1 MSDIRFLTAPG
12 SFHTLIDKPGQT
24 YPGISWAEIAR
35 MVATP
40 QAKEK
45 QDADFF
51 IPSTYREH
59 DGRSHEAQR
68 ERGAYR
74 MLALDIDR
82 GNPSLDDVLTAVE
95 AVCGPV
101 SLLAYSSSGATPENR
116 KWRVLLP
123 LASFL
128 TGADYELAQTAL
140 FDLLHAQGIHPDG
153 ALARCGQPIYLPN
166 VPLGKRNPDLTPIF
180 YQHRII
186 RAGTL
191 RLDADSAIRQEID
204 RRLEQYRLAAEQ
216 AEIARRE
223 RDRQR
228 AERRQKFPDQVSPVD
243 AFNADHSIEDL
254 FARYQYER
262 RGSSHHYRSRYQTS
276 HSYATQNFGTHWVS
290 LSGSD
295 AAAGVGRQKSLGEHS
310 YCWGDA
316 WDLWVHYEHRGDF
329 DAAVRAYGAEIRGT
343 NAEIDIPQNG
353 MDDFDYVA
361 PTSNEISTERSVNET
376 KVADPANEIS
386 SDDDI
391 DLDDFDTPDAPESA
405 PDWPTLYDMFDEASI
420 EPRRWIYA
428 SHYLRSFVSVLASAG
443 GIGKTS
449 LQIVEALAIVTGRP
463 LLGEEVKERTN
474 VWLVNLED
482 PLEEIQR
489 RVLAAMR
496 HYGIKPD
503 DVRGRLFVNAG
514 RDFSLKFGIQTRD
527 GVLPNTKLVE
537 YLCKQI
543 PQKQIGCV
551 FIDPFVNAHAIQEN
565 DNMAVNA
572 IVAEIRRVADETK
585 CAIGLVHHIRKGN
598 GSDDAS
604 IDSVRGAGSLIGAAR
619 AARVVNR
626 MSADDA
632 VKLGIDETEARSV
645 FRVDDGKANL
655 APPAAAAVYRKM
667 EGVKIDNGEWIGVC
681 VPYSLPDAFDGISAK
696 DARNIQRI
704 VANALEDGDPY
715 RESVQSKRWVGV
727 AVGDMIGID
736 ISDKAGKA
744 KVASIVKTWIKT
756 NVLAVDRITDPR
768 QAREVAVIVQ
778 GDWISHDEV

>member
-12 SFHTLIDKPGQT
+12 SFHTLIDKPGQV
-24 YPGISWAEIAR
+24 YPGISWADIAR
-35 MVATP
+35 MVSTP

-45 QDADFF
+45 IDADFF

-68 ERGAYR
+68 ERGAFR

-82 GNPSLDDVLTAVE
+82 GNPSLDDVLAAVE

-116 KWRVLLP
+116 KWRVLIP
-123 LASFL
+123 LAGVLS
-128 TGADYELAQTAL
+128 GADYELAQTAL
-140 FDLLHAQGIHPDG
+140 FDLLHANGIHPDG

-166 VPLGKRNPDLTPIF
+166 VPIGKRNPDMTPIF

-216 AEIARRE
+216 AERARAERE
-223 RDRQR
+223 RQR

-254 FARYQYER
+254 LARYQYER
-262 RGSSHHYRSRYQTS
+262 RGSSQHYRSRYQTS
-276 HSYATQNFGTHWVS
+276 PSFATQNFLSHWVS

-295 AAAGVGRQKSLGEHS
+295 AAAGVGKSKSLGENS

-316 WDLWVHYEHRGDF
+316 FDLFVHYEHDGDF
-329 DAAVRAYGAEIRGT
+329 DKAVRAYGLEISPAK
-343 NAEIDIPQNG
+343 AEIDVPENG

-361 PTSNEISTERSVNET
+361 PQAAQE
-376 KVADPANEIS
+376 APS
-386 SDDDI
+386 SAGADDI
-391 DLDDFDTPDAPESA
+391 DLDSFDTPDAPEAA

-428 SHYLRSFVSVLASAG
+428 HHYLRSFVSVLASAG

-474 VWLVNLED
+474 VWIVNLED

-496 HYGIKPD
+496 HYGIKPAE
-503 DVRGRLFVNAG
+503 VEGRLFVNAG
-514 RDFSLKFGIQTRD
+514 RDFSLKFGIQTRE

-537 YLCKQI
+537 YLCAKI
-543 PQKQIGCV
+543 PEKQIGCV
-551 FIDPFVNAHAIQEN
+551 FIDPFVGAHSINEN

-585 CAIGLVHHIRKGN
+585 SAIGLVHHIRKGN
-598 GSDDAS
+598 GEDAS

-626 MSADDA
+626 MSPDDA
-632 VKLGIDETEARSV
+632 SKFGIDENEARSI

-655 APPAAAAVYRKM
+655 APPASAAVYRKM

-681 VPYSLPDAFDGISAK
+681 IPYSLPDAFDGISGK
-696 DARNIQRI
+696 DAKAVQRL
-704 VANALEDGDPY
+704 VADAHTDGEPL
-715 RESVQSKRWVGV
+715 RESSQSPKWVGV
-727 AVGDMIGID
+727 PVADLLGID
-736 ISDKAGKA
+736 ITEKKGRA
-744 KVASIVKTWIKT
+744 KVSSIIKTWMRT
-756 NVLAVDRITDPR
+756 NVLATEKVFDKKKG
-768 QAREVAVIVQ
+768 RETSVIIVGEWIN
-778 GDWISHDEV
+778 GDEI

>member
-12 SFHTLIDKPGQT
+12 SFHTLIDKPGQV
-24 YPGISWAEIAR
+24 YPGISWADIAR
-35 MVATP
+35 MVSTP

-45 QDADFF
+45 IDADFF

-68 ERGAYR
+68 ERGAFR
-74 MLALDIDR
+74 MLALDIDK
-82 GNPSLDDVLTAVE
+82 GNPSLDDVLAAVE

-101 SLLAYSSSGATPENR
+101 SLLAYSSSGASPENR

-123 LASFL
+123 LAGALS
-128 TGADYELAQTAL
+128 GADYELAQTAL
-140 FDLLHAQGIHPDG
+140 FDLLHANGIHPDG

-216 AEIARRE
+216 ADRARAERE
-223 RDRQR
+223 RQR

-254 FARYQYER
+254 LARYQYER
-262 RGSSHHYRSRYQTS
+262 RGSSQHYRSRYQTS
-276 HSYATQNFGTHWVS
+276 PSFATQNFVTHWVS

-295 AAAGVGRQKSLGEHS
+295 AAAGVGKSKSLGENS

-316 WDLWVHYEHRGDF
+316 FDLFVHYEHDGDF
-329 DAAVRAYGAEIRGT
+329 DKAVRAYGLEISP
-343 NAEIDIPQNG
+343 AKSEIELPENG
-353 MDDFDYVA
+353 MDDFDYVTPQAAQEA
-361 PTSNEISTERSVNET
+361 PAS
-376 KVADPANEIS
+376 AQA
-386 SDDDI
+386 DDI
-391 DLDDFDTPDAPESA
+391 DLDSFDTPDAPEAA

-428 SHYLRSFVSVLASAG
+428 HHYLRSFVSVLASAG

-474 VWLVNLED
+474 VWIVNLED
-482 PLEEIQR
+482 PLAEIQR

-496 HYGIKPD
+496 HYGIKPAE
-503 DVRGRLFVNAG
+503 VEGRLFVNAG
-514 RDFSLKFGIQTRD
+514 RDFSLKFGIQTRE

-537 YLCKQI
+537 YLCAKI
-543 PQKQIGCV
+543 PEKQIGCV
-551 FIDPFVNAHAIQEN
+551 FIDPFVAAHSLSSEN
-565 DNMAVNA
+565 DNVGINA

-598 GSDDAS
+598 GEDAS

-632 VKLGIDETEARSV
+632 AKLGIDENEARSIM
-645 FRVDDGKANL
+645 RVDDGKANL

-681 VPYSLPDAFDGISAK
+681 VPYTLPDAFDGISAK
-696 DARNIQRI
+696 DAKAAQRI
-704 VANALEDGDPY
+704 VSDAHTNDEPL
-715 RESVQSKRWVGV
+715 RESQQSKKWVGV
-727 AVGDMIGID
+727 PIADMLGID
-736 ISDKAGKA
+736 ITEKKGKA
-744 KVASIVKTWIKT
+744 KVSAIIKTWIKT
-756 NVLAVDRITDPR
+756 NVLAVERITDPR
-768 QAREVAVIVQ
+768 QAREVAVVVV
-778 GDWISHDEV
+778 GEWISHDEV

>member
-12 SFHTLIDKPGQT
+12 SFHTLIDKPGQV
-24 YPGISWAEIAR
+24 YPGISWADIAK
-35 MVATP
+35 MVSTP

-45 QDADFF
+45 IDADFF

-68 ERGAYR
+68 ERGAFR
-74 MLALDIDR
+74 MLALDIDK
-82 GNPSLDDVLTAVE
+82 GNPSLDDVLAAVE

-123 LASFL
+123 LAGALS
-128 TGADYELAQTAL
+128 GADYELAQTAL
-140 FDLLHAQGIHPDG
+140 FDLLHANGIHPDG

-166 VPLGKRNPDLTPIF
+166 VPLAKRNPDLTPIF

-216 AEIARRE
+216 ADRARADRE
-223 RDRQR
+223 RQR

-243 AFNADHSIEDL
+243 AFNADHTIEDL

-262 RGSSHHYRSRYQTS
+262 RGSSQHYRSRYQTS
-276 HSYATQNFGTHWVS
+276 PSFATQNFLSHWVS

-295 AAAGVGRQKSLGEHS
+295 AAAGIGRSKSLGENS
-310 YCWGDA
+310 FCWGDA
-316 WDLWVHYEHRGDF
+316 WDLYVHFEHDGDF
-329 DAAVRAYGAEIRGT
+329 DKAVRAYGLEISPAK
-343 NAEIDIPQNG
+343 AEIDVPENG

-361 PTSNEISTERSVNET
+361 PQAAQE
-376 KVADPANEIS
+376 APAS
-386 SDDDI
+386 AQADDI
-391 DLDDFDTPDAPESA
+391 DLDSFDTPDAPEAA

-428 SHYLRSFVSVLASAG
+428 HHYLRSFVSVLASAG

-482 PLEEIQR
+482 PLSEIQR

-496 HYGIKPD
+496 HYGIKPAE
-503 DVRGRLFVNAG
+503 VEGRLFVNAG
-514 RDFSLKFGIQTRD
+514 RDFSLKFGIQTRE

-537 YLCKQI
+537 YLCAKI
-543 PQKQIGCV
+543 PEKQIGCV
-551 FIDPFVNAHAIQEN
+551 FIDPFVGAHNINEN

-598 GSDDAS
+598 GEDAS

-632 VKLGIDETEARSV
+632 AKLGIDENEARSIM
-645 FRVDDGKANL
+645 RVDDGKANL

-681 VPYSLPDAFDGISAK
+681 VPYTLPDAFDGISAK
-696 DARNIQRI
+696 DAKAAQKI
-704 VANALEDGDPY
+704 VADAHTSDEPL
-715 RESVQSKRWVGV
+715 RESQQSKKWVGV
-727 AVGDMIGID
+727 PIADMLGID
-736 ISDKAGKA
+736 ITEKKGKA
-744 KVASIVKTWIKT
+744 KVSSIIKTWIKT
-756 NVLAVDRITDPR
+756 NVLAVERITDPR
-768 QAREVAVIVQ
+768 QAREVAVVVV
-778 GDWISHDEV
+778 GEWISHDEV

>member
-12 SFHTLIDKPGQT
+12 SFYTLIDKPGQS

-35 MVATP
+35 MAASP

-45 QDADFF
+45 VDADFF

-59 DGRSHEAQR
+59 DGRSHDAQR
-68 ERGAYR
+68 EHGAYR

-82 GNPSLDDVLTAVE
+82 GNPSLDDVLSAVE

-101 SLLAYSSSGATPENR
+101 SLLAYSSSGASPENR

-123 LASFL
+123 LAGVL
-128 TGADYELAQTAL
+128 TGAEYEAAQTAL
-140 FDLLHAQGIHPDG
+140 FDLLHANGIHPDG

-166 VPLGKRNPDLTPIF
+166 VPLAKRNPDLTPIF
-180 YQHRII
+180 YQHRVI
-186 RAGTL
+186 RASTL
-191 RLDADSAIRQEID
+191 RLDAASAIRQEID
-204 RRLEQYRLAAEQ
+204 RRAEQHRLAAEQ
-216 AEIARRE
+216 AERARADRE
-223 RDRQR
+223 RQR

-254 FARYQYER
+254 LMRYQYER
-262 RGSSHHYRSRYQTS
+262 RGSSQHYRSRYQTS
-276 HSYATQNFGTHWVS
+276 PSYATENFLSHWVS

-295 AAAGVGRQKSLGEHS
+295 AAAGVGKPKSLGENA

-316 WDLWVHYEHRGDF
+316 FDLYCHYEHDGDF
-329 DAAVRAYGAEIRGT
+329 DKAVRAYGLEISPAKAEI
-343 NAEIDIPQNG
+343 ELPENG
-353 MDDFDYVA
+353 MDDFDYVEPPQSAQEA
-361 PTSNEISTERSVNET
+361 P
-376 KVADPANEIS
+376 A
-386 SDDDI
+386 SDDFDDI
-391 DLDDFDTPDAPESA
+391 DLGSFDTPDAPEAA
-405 PDWPTLYDMFDEASI
+405 PDWPTVYDMFDEASI

-428 SHYLRSFVSVLASAG
+428 HHYLRSFVSVLASAG

-482 PLEEIQR
+482 PLSEIQR

-496 HYGIKPD
+496 HYKITPD
-503 DVRGRLFVNAG
+503 EVRGRLFVNAG

-551 FIDPFVNAHAIQEN
+551 FIDPFVGAHSINEN

-598 GSDDAS
+598 GEDAS

-626 MSADDA
+626 MSPDDA
-632 VKLGIDETEARSV
+632 ARLGIDETEARSI

-667 EGVKIDNGEWIGVC
+667 HGVQIENGEWIGVTIDFK
-681 VPYSLPDAFDGISAK
+681 LPDAFDGIGAK
-696 DARNIQRI
+696 DAKRIQQI
-704 VANALEDGDPY
+704 VAEAHSNGEPLK
-715 RESVQSKRWVGV
+715 ESSQSPNWVGV
-727 AVGDMIGID
+727 AVANMLDID
-736 ISDKAGKA
+736 ISDKKGRS
-744 KVASIVKTWIKT
+744 KVGAIVRTWLRT
-756 NVLAVDRITDPR
+756 NVLTTEKVFDKKKG
-768 QAREVAVIVQ
+768 REMPVVVVGEWIN
-778 GDWISHDEV
+778 GDEI

>member
-1 MSDIRFLTAPG
+1 MSEIRFLTAPG

-24 YPGISWAEIAR
+24 YPGISWADIAR

-45 QDADFF
+45 IDADFF

-74 MLALDIDR
+74 MLAIDIDR
-82 GNPSLDDVLTAVE
+82 GNPSLDDVLAAVE

-101 SLLAYSSSGATPENR
+101 SLLAYSSSSATPENR

-123 LASFL
+123 MAGVLS
-128 TGADYELAQTAL
+128 GADYELAQTAL
-140 FDLLHAQGIHPDG
+140 FDLLHANGIHPDG

-166 VPLGKRNPDLTPIF
+166 VPLAKRNPDLTPIF
-180 YQHRII
+180 YQHRVI
-186 RAGTL
+186 RGGTL

-204 RRLEQYRLAAEQ
+204 RRLEQHRLAAEQ
-216 AEIARRE
+216 AERSRADRE
-223 RDRQR
+223 RQR

-243 AFNADHSIEDL
+243 AFNADHSIGDL
-254 FARYQYER
+254 LARYQYER
-262 RGSSHHYRSRYQTS
+262 RGSSPHYRSRYQTS
-276 HSYATQNFGTHWVS
+276 PSFATQDFSTHWVS

-295 AAAGVGRQKSLGEHS
+295 AAAGVGKPKSLGENS

-316 WDLWVHYEHRGDF
+316 FDLFVHYEHDGDF
-329 DAAVRAYGAEIRGT
+329 DKAVRAYGLEISPAKAEI
-343 NAEIDIPQNG
+343 EIPQNG

-361 PTSNEISTERSVNET
+361 PQAAQE
-376 KVADPANEIS
+376 APAS
-386 SDDDI
+386 AQADDI
-391 DLDDFDTPDAPESA
+391 DLDSFDTPDAPEAA

-428 SHYLRSFVSVLASAG
+428 HHYLRSFVSVLASAG

-449 LQIVEALAIVTGRP
+449 LQIVEALAIVTGKP

-474 VWLVNLED
+474 VWIVNLED

-496 HYGIKPD
+496 HYGIKPEE
-503 DVRGRLFVNAG
+503 VRGRLFVNAG

-537 YLCKQI
+537 YLCAKI
-543 PQKQIGCV
+543 PEKQIGCV
-551 FIDPFVNAHAIQEN
+551 FIDPFVGAHSINEN

-585 CAIGLVHHIRKGN
+585 SAIGLVHHIRKGN
-598 GSDDAS
+598 GEDAS

-619 AARVVNR
+619 AARVINR

-632 VKLGIDETEARSV
+632 ARLGIDENDARSI

-655 APPAAAAVYRKM
+655 APPASAAVYRKM
-667 EGVKIDNGEWIGVC
+667 HGVKIDNGEWIGVTIEFK
-681 VPYSLPDAFDGISAK
+681 LPDAFDGVSGK
-696 DARNIQRI
+696 DARRIQQI
-704 VANALEDGDPY
+704 VSEAHLNGEPLK
-715 RESVQSKRWVGV
+715 ESSQSPNWVGV
-727 AVGDMIGID
+727 AVADMLNID
-736 ISDKAGKA
+736 ITEKKGRA
-744 KVASIVKTWIKT
+744 KVGTIVRTWLRSNALTTEK
-756 NVLAVDRITDPR
+756 VFDKKKG
-768 QAREVAVIVQ
+768 RETSVVVVGEWIN
-778 GDWISHDEV
+778 GDEI

>member
-12 SFHTLIDKPGQT
+12 SFHTLIDKPGQV
-24 YPGISWAEIAR
+24 YPGISWADIAR
-35 MVATP
+35 MVSTP

-45 QDADFF
+45 IDADFF

-68 ERGAYR
+68 ERGAFR
-74 MLALDIDR
+74 MLALDIDK
-82 GNPSLDDVLTAVE
+82 GNPSLDDVLAAVE

-123 LASFL
+123 LAGVLS
-128 TGADYELAQTAL
+128 GADYELAQTAL
-140 FDLLHAQGIHPDG
+140 FDLLHANGIHPDG

-166 VPLGKRNPDLTPIF
+166 VPIGKRNPDLTPIF

-204 RRLEQYRLAAEQ
+204 RRLEQYRLAADQ
-216 AEIARRE
+216 ADRARAERE
-223 RDRQR
+223 RQR

-243 AFNADHSIEDL
+243 AFNADHTIEDL

-262 RGSSHHYRSRYQTS
+262 RGSSQHYRSRYQTS
-276 HSYATQNFGTHWVS
+276 PSFATQNFLSHWVS

-295 AAAGVGRQKSLGEHS
+295 AAAGVGKSKSLGENS

-316 WDLWVHYEHRGDF
+316 FDLFVHYEHDGDF
-329 DAAVRAYGAEIRGT
+329 DKAVRAYGLEISPSKAEI
-343 NAEIDIPQNG
+343 ELPENG

-361 PTSNEISTERSVNET
+361 PQAAPE
-376 KVADPANEIS
+376 APAS
-386 SDDDI
+386 AQADDI
-391 DLDDFDTPDAPESA
+391 DLDSFDTPDAPEAA

-428 SHYLRSFVSVLASAG
+428 HHYLRSFVSVLASAG

-474 VWLVNLED
+474 VWIVNLED

-496 HYGIKPD
+496 HYGIKPAE
-503 DVRGRLFVNAG
+503 VEGRLFVNAG
-514 RDFSLKFGIQTRD
+514 RDFSLKFGIQTRE

-537 YLCKQI
+537 YLCAKI
-543 PQKQIGCV
+543 PEKQIGCV
-551 FIDPFVNAHAIQEN
+551 FIDPFVGAHNINEN

-598 GSDDAS
+598 GEDAS

-632 VKLGIDETEARSV
+632 AKLGIDENEARSIM
-645 FRVDDGKANL
+645 RVDDGKANL

-681 VPYSLPDAFDGISAK
+681 VPYSLPDAFDGVSAK
-696 DARNIQRI
+696 DAKAAQRI
-704 VANALEDGDPY
+704 VADAHTNDEPL
-715 RESVQSKRWVGV
+715 RESQQSKKWVGV
-727 AVGDMIGID
+727 PIADMLGID
-736 ISDKAGKA
+736 ITEKKGKA
-744 KVASIVKTWIKT
+744 KVSSIIKTWIKT
-756 NVLAVDRITDPR
+756 NVLAVERITDPR
-768 QAREVAVIVQ
+768 QAREVAVVVV
-778 GDWISHDEV
+778 GEWISHDEV

>member
-12 SFHTLIDKPGQT
+12 SRFTLIDKPGQS
-24 YPGISWAEIAR
+24 YPGISWGEIAR
-35 MVATP
+35 LVATP

-45 QDADFF
+45 QDAAFF

-59 DGRSHEAQR
+59 DGRSHDAQR
-68 ERGAYR
+68 ERGEFR

-116 KWRVLLP
+116 KWRVLIP
-123 LASFL
+123 LANTL
-128 TGADYELAQTAL
+128 TGSGYELAQTAL

-166 VPLGKRNPDLTPIF
+166 VPLAKRNPDLSPIF
-180 YQHRII
+180 YVMRVI
-186 RAGTL
+186 RAKTL
-191 RLDADSAIRQEID
+191 RIDDSSAIKQEID
-204 RRLEQYRLAAEQ
+204 RRVEQHRLAAEQ
-216 AEIARRE
+216 AQIASRE
-223 RDRQR
+223 RERQR

-243 AFNADHSIEDL
+243 AFNADHTIEDL
-254 FARYQYER
+254 LLRYQYER
-262 RGSSHHYRSRYQTS
+262 HGSSPHYRSRYQTS
-276 HSYATQNFGTHWVS
+276 PSYATINFGTHWVS
-290 LSGSD
+290 MSGSD
-295 AAAGVGRQKSLGEHS
+295 AAAGVGRPKSLGEHS

-316 WDLWVHYEHRGDF
+316 WDLWVHYEHTGDF

-353 MDDFDYVA
+353 MDDFDYIA
-361 PTSNEISTERSVNET
+361 PTQSAPERKPEPPASAET
-376 KVADPANEIS
+376 
-386 SDDDI
+386 DDI

-482 PLEEIQR
+482 PLEEMQR

-496 HYGIKPD
+496 HYGIKPE

-527 GVLPNTKLVE
+527 GVLPNKKLVE
-537 YLCKQI
+537 YLCKKI
-543 PQKQIGCV
+543 PEKQIGCV

-572 IVAEIRRVADETK
+572 IVSEIRRVADETK

-632 VKLGIDETEARSV
+632 VKLGVDEDEARSV
-645 FRVDDGKANL
+645 FHVHDGKANL
-655 APPAAAAVYRKM
+655 APPAAAALYRKM
-667 EGVKIDNGEWIGVC
+667 IGVKLDNGEWVGVC
-681 VPYSLPDAFDGISAK
+681 TPYKLPDAFDGISAK

-704 VANALEDGDPY
+704 VANAVEEGDAY

-727 AVGDMIGID
+727 AVADMIGID

-756 NVLAVDRITDPR
+756 NVLAVERITDPR

>member
-12 SFHTLIDKPGQT
+12 SFHTLIDKPGQV
-24 YPGISWAEIAR
+24 YPGISWGDIAR
-35 MVATP
+35 MVSTP

-45 QDADFF
+45 IDADFF

-68 ERGAYR
+68 ERGAFR
-74 MLALDIDR
+74 MLALDIDK
-82 GNPSLDDVLTAVE
+82 GNPSLDDVLAAVE
-95 AVCGPV
+95 AACGPV

-123 LASFL
+123 LAGVLS
-128 TGADYELAQTAL
+128 GADYELAQTAL
-140 FDLLHAQGIHPDG
+140 FDLLHANGIHPDG

-166 VPLGKRNPDLTPIF
+166 VPLAKRNPDLTPIF
-180 YQHRII
+180 YQHRIV

-216 AEIARRE
+216 ADRARADRE
-223 RDRQR
+223 RQR

-243 AFNADHSIEDL
+243 AFNADHTIEDL

-262 RGSSHHYRSRYQTS
+262 RGSSQHYRSRYQTS
-276 HSYATQNFGTHWVS
+276 PSFATQNFLSHWVS

-295 AAAGVGRQKSLGEHS
+295 AAAGVGRPKSLGESS

-316 WDLWVHYEHRGDF
+316 WDLYVHFEHQGDF
-329 DAAVRAYGAEIRGT
+329 DKAVRAYGLEISP
-343 NAEIDIPQNG
+343 AKSEIELPENG

-361 PTSNEISTERSVNET
+361 PQAAQEAPASAQ
-376 KVADPANEIS
+376 ADE
-386 SDDDI
+386 I
-391 DLDDFDTPDAPESA
+391 DLDSFDTPDAPEAA

-428 SHYLRSFVSVLASAG
+428 HHYLRSFVSVLASAG

-474 VWLVNLED
+474 VWIVNLED

-496 HYGIKPD
+496 HYGIKPAE
-503 DVRGRLFVNAG
+503 VEGRLFVNAG
-514 RDFSLKFGIQTRD
+514 RDFSLKFGIQTRE

-537 YLCKQI
+537 YLCAKI
-543 PQKQIGCV
+543 PEKQIGCV
-551 FIDPFVNAHAIQEN
+551 FIDPFVGAHNINEN

-585 CAIGLVHHIRKGN
+585 CAIGLIHHIRKGN
-598 GSDDAS
+598 GEDAS

-632 VKLGIDETEARSV
+632 AKLGIDENEARSIM
-645 FRVDDGKANL
+645 RVDDGKANL

-681 VPYSLPDAFDGISAK
+681 VPYTLPDAFDGISAK
-696 DARNIQRI
+696 DAKAAQRI
-704 VANALEDGDPY
+704 VSDAHTNDEPL
-715 RESVQSKRWVGV
+715 RESQQSKKWVGV
-727 AVGDMIGID
+727 PIADMLGID
-736 ISDKAGKA
+736 ITEKKGKA
-744 KVASIVKTWIKT
+744 KVSAIIKTWIKT
-756 NVLAVDRITDPR
+756 NVLAVERITDPR
-768 QAREVAVIVQ
+768 QAREVAVVVV
-778 GDWISHDEV
+778 GEWISHDEV

>member
-12 SFHTLIDKPGQT
+12 SFHTLIDKPGQV

-35 MVATP
+35 MVSTP

-45 QDADFF
+45 IDADFF

-68 ERGAYR
+68 ERGAFR
-74 MLALDIDR
+74 MLALDIDK
-82 GNPSLDDVLTAVE
+82 GNPSLDDVLAAVE

-123 LASFL
+123 LAGALS
-128 TGADYELAQTAL
+128 GADYELAQTAL
-140 FDLLHAQGIHPDG
+140 FDLLHANGIHPDG

-166 VPLGKRNPDLTPIF
+166 VPLAKRNPDLTPIF

-204 RRLEQYRLAAEQ
+204 RRMEQYRLAAEQ
-216 AEIARRE
+216 ADRARADRE
-223 RDRQR
+223 RQR

-243 AFNADHSIEDL
+243 AFNADHTIEDL

-262 RGSSHHYRSRYQTS
+262 RGSSQHYRSRYQTS
-276 HSYATQNFGTHWVS
+276 PSFATQNFLSHWVS

-295 AAAGVGRQKSLGEHS
+295 AAAGIGRSKSLGENS
-310 YCWGDA
+310 FCWGDA
-316 WDLWVHYEHRGDF
+316 WDLYVHFEHDGDF
-329 DAAVRAYGAEIRGT
+329 DKAVRAYGLEISPAKAEI
-343 NAEIDIPQNG
+343 ELPENG

-361 PTSNEISTERSVNET
+361 PQAAQE
-376 KVADPANEIS
+376 APASAEA
-386 SDDDI
+386 DDI
-391 DLDDFDTPDAPESA
+391 DLDSFDTPDAPEAA

-428 SHYLRSFVSVLASAG
+428 HHYLRSFVSVLASAG

-474 VWLVNLED
+474 VWIVNLED

-496 HYGIKPD
+496 HYGIKPAE
-503 DVRGRLFVNAG
+503 VEGRLFVNAG
-514 RDFSLKFGIQTRD
+514 RDFSLKFGIQTRE

-537 YLCKQI
+537 YLCAKI
-543 PQKQIGCV
+543 PEKQIGCV
-551 FIDPFVNAHAIQEN
+551 FIDPFVAAHSLSSEN
-565 DNMAVNA
+565 DNVGINA

-598 GSDDAS
+598 GEDAS

-632 VKLGIDETEARSV
+632 AKLGIDENEARSIM
-645 FRVDDGKANL
+645 RVDDGKANL
-655 APPAAAAVYRKM
+655 APPAASAVYRKM

-681 VPYSLPDAFDGISAK
+681 VPYTLPDAFDGISAK
-696 DARNIQRI
+696 DAKAAQRI
-704 VANALEDGDPY
+704 VADAHTNDEPL
-715 RESVQSKRWVGV
+715 RESQQSKKWVGV
-727 AVGDMIGID
+727 PIADMLGID
-736 ISDKAGKA
+736 ITEKKGKA
-744 KVASIVKTWIKT
+744 KVSAIIKTWIKT
-756 NVLAVDRITDPR
+756 NVLAVERITDPR
-768 QAREVAVIVQ
+768 QAREVAVVVV
-778 GDWISHDEV
+778 GEWISNDEV

>member
-12 SFHTLIDKPGQT
+12 SFHTLIDKPGQS

-35 MVATP
+35 MAASP

-45 QDADFF
+45 IDADFF

-59 DGRSHEAQR
+59 DGRSHDAQR
-68 ERGAYR
+68 EHGAFR

-82 GNPSLDDVLTAVE
+82 GNPSLDDVLAAVE

-101 SLLAYSSSGATPENR
+101 SLLAYSSSGASPENR

-123 LASFL
+123 LAGVL
-128 TGADYELAQTAL
+128 TGAEYEAAQTAL
-140 FDLLHAQGIHPDG
+140 FDLLHAHGIHPDG

-166 VPLGKRNPDLTPIF
+166 VPLAKRNPDLTPIF

-191 RLDADSAIRQEID
+191 RLDAGSAIRQEID
-204 RRLEQYRLAAEQ
+204 RRAEQHRLAAEQ
-216 AEIARRE
+216 AERARADRE
-223 RDRQR
+223 RQR

-243 AFNADHSIEDL
+243 AFNADHTIEDL
-254 FARYQYER
+254 LMRYGYER
-262 RGSSHHYRSRYQTS
+262 RGSSQHYRSRYQTS
-276 HSYATQNFGTHWVS
+276 PSFATENFLSHWVS

-295 AAAGVGRQKSLGEHS
+295 AAAGVGKPKSLGENA

-316 WDLWVHYEHRGDF
+316 FDLYCHYEHDGDF
-329 DAAVRAYGAEIRGT
+329 DKAVRAYGLEISPAKAEI
-343 NAEIDIPQNG
+343 ELPENG
-353 MDDFDYVA
+353 MDDFDYVEPPQSAQEA
-361 PTSNEISTERSVNET
+361 P
-376 KVADPANEIS
+376 S
-386 SDDDI
+386 SDDFDDI
-391 DLDDFDTPDAPESA
+391 DLGSFDTPDAPEAA
-405 PDWPTLYDMFDEASI
+405 PDWPTVYDMFDEASI

-428 SHYLRSFVSVLASAG
+428 HHYLRSFVSVLASAG

-474 VWLVNLED
+474 VWIVNLED

-496 HYGIKPD
+496 HYKITPD
-503 DVRGRLFVNAG
+503 EVRGRLFVNAG

-551 FIDPFVNAHAIQEN
+551 FIDPFVAAHSLSSEN
-565 DNMAVNA
+565 DNVGINA

-598 GSDDAS
+598 GEDAS

-626 MSADDA
+626 MSPDDA
-632 VKLGIDETEARSV
+632 ARLGIDETEARSI

-667 EGVKIDNGEWIGVC
+667 HGVQIENGEWIGVTIDFK
-681 VPYSLPDAFDGISAK
+681 LPDAFDGIGAK
-696 DARNIQRI
+696 DAKRIQQI
-704 VANALEDGDPY
+704 VAEAHSNGEPLK
-715 RESVQSKRWVGV
+715 ESSQSPNWVGV
-727 AVGDMIGID
+727 AVANMLDID
-736 ISDKAGKA
+736 ISDKKGRS
-744 KVASIVKTWIKT
+744 KVGAIVRTWLRT
-756 NVLAVDRITDPR
+756 NVLTTEKVFDKKKG
-768 QAREVAVIVQ
+768 REMPVIVVGEWIN
-778 GDWISHDEV
+778 GDEI

>member
-12 SFHTLIDKPGQT
+12 SFHTLIDKPGQS
-24 YPGISWAEIAR
+24 YPGISWADIAR
-35 MVATP
+35 MVSTP

-45 QDADFF
+45 IDADFF

-68 ERGAYR
+68 ERGAFR

-82 GNPSLDDVLTAVE
+82 GNPSLDDVLAAVE

-116 KWRVLLP
+116 KWRVLIP
-123 LASFL
+123 LAGVLS
-128 TGADYELAQTAL
+128 GADYELAQTAL
-140 FDLLHAQGIHPDG
+140 FDLLHANGIHPDG

-180 YQHRII
+180 YQHCIVR
-186 RAGTL
+186 GGML

-216 AEIARRE
+216 ADRARAERE
-223 RDRQR
+223 RQR

-262 RGSSHHYRSRYQTS
+262 RGSSQHYRSRYQTS
-276 HSYATQNFGTHWVS
+276 PSFATQNFVTHWVS

-295 AAAGVGRQKSLGEHS
+295 AAAGVGKSKSLGENS

-316 WDLWVHYEHRGDF
+316 FDLFVHYEHDGDF
-329 DAAVRAYGAEIRGT
+329 DKAVRAYGLEISPAK
-343 NAEIDIPQNG
+343 AEIDVPENG

-361 PTSNEISTERSVNET
+361 PQAAQE
-376 KVADPANEIS
+376 APASAEA
-386 SDDDI
+386 DDI
-391 DLDDFDTPDAPESA
+391 DLDSFDTPDAPEAA

-428 SHYLRSFVSVLASAG
+428 HHYLRSFVSVLASAG

-474 VWLVNLED
+474 VWIVNLED

-496 HYGIKPD
+496 HYGIKPSE
-503 DVRGRLFVNAG
+503 VEGRLFVNAG
-514 RDFSLKFGIQTRD
+514 RDFSLKFGIQTRE

-537 YLCKQI
+537 YLCNKI
-543 PQKQIGCV
+543 PEKQIGCV
-551 FIDPFVNAHAIQEN
+551 FIDPFVGAHNINEN

-598 GSDDAS
+598 GEDAS

-632 VKLGIDETEARSV
+632 AKLGIDEAEARSI

-655 APPAAAAVYRKM
+655 APPAASAVYRKM

-681 VPYSLPDAFDGISAK
+681 LPYTLPDAFDGISAK
-696 DARNIQRI
+696 DAKAAQRI
-704 VANALEDGDPY
+704 VADAHTNDEPL
-715 RESVQSKRWVGV
+715 RESQQSKKWVGV
-727 AVGDMIGID
+727 PIADMLGID
-736 ISDKAGKA
+736 ITEKKGKA
-744 KVASIVKTWIKT
+744 KVSSIIKTWIKT
-756 NVLAVDRITDPR
+756 NVLAVERITDPR
-768 QAREVAVIVQ
+768 QAREVAVVVV
-778 GDWISHDEV
+778 GEWISHDEV

>member
-12 SFHTLIDKPGQT
+12 SFYTLIDKPGQA

-35 MVATP
+35 MAASP

-45 QDADFF
+45 IDADFF

-59 DGRSHEAQR
+59 DGRSHDAQR
-68 ERGAYR
+68 EHGAFR

-82 GNPSLDDVLTAVE
+82 GNPSLDDVLAAVE

-101 SLLAYSSSGATPENR
+101 SLLAYSSSGASPENR

-123 LASFL
+123 LAGVL
-128 TGADYELAQTAL
+128 TGAEYEAAQTAL
-140 FDLLHAQGIHPDG
+140 FDLLHAHGIHPDG

-166 VPLGKRNPDLTPIF
+166 VPLAKRNPDLTPIF

-204 RRLEQYRLAAEQ
+204 RRAEQHRLAAEQ
-216 AEIARRE
+216 AGLDRAERE
-223 RDRQR
+223 RER

-243 AFNADHSIEDL
+243 AFNADHSIADL
-254 FARYQYER
+254 FARYQYDR
-262 RGSSHHYRSRYQTS
+262 RGSSSHYRSRYQTS
-276 HSYATQNFGTHWVS
+276 PSYATEDFGTHWVS

-295 AAAGVGRQKSLGEHS
+295 AAAGVGKPKSLGEHS

-316 WDLWVHYEHRGDF
+316 FDLFAHYEHDGDF
-329 DAAVRAYGAEIRGT
+329 DKAVRAYGLEISPAKAAA
-343 NAEIDIPQNG
+343 NKIPKNG
-353 MDDFDYVA
+353 MDDFDYM
-361 PTSNEISTERSVNET
+361 PTQG
-376 KVADPANEIS
+376 
-386 SDDDI
+386 DDD
-391 DLDDFDTPDAPESA
+391 DLDSLDTPDAPEAA
-405 PDWPTLYDMFDEASI
+405 PDWPTVYDMFDGASI
-420 EPRRWIYA
+420 EPRRWIYGH
-428 SHYLRSFVSVLASAG
+428 HYLRSFVSVLASAG

-474 VWLVNLED
+474 VWIVNLED

-489 RVLAAMR
+489 RVIAAMQ
-496 HYGIKPD
+496 HYKITPD
-503 DVRGRLFVNAG
+503 EVRGRLFVNAG
-514 RDFSLKFGIQTRD
+514 RDFSLKFGIQTRE

-551 FIDPFVNAHAIQEN
+551 FIDPFVGAHSINEN

-585 CAIGLVHHIRKGN
+585 SAIGLVHHIRKGN
-598 GSDDAS
+598 GEDAS

-632 VKLGIDETEARSV
+632 AKLGIDETEARSI

-655 APPAAAAVYRKM
+655 APPANAALYRKM

-681 VPYSLPDAFDGISAK
+681 IPYTLPDAFDGISGK
-696 DARNIQRI
+696 DARRMQQI
-704 VANALEDGDPY
+704 VAEAHTDGDPLK
-715 RESVQSKRWVGV
+715 ESSQSPRWVGV
-727 AVGDMIGID
+727 PAADMLGID
-736 ISDKAGKA
+736 ITDKKGRA
-744 KVASIVKTWIKT
+744 KVTSILRTWMRT
-756 NVLAVDRITDPR
+756 NVLATEKVFDKKKG
-768 QAREVAVIVQ
+768 REVSVVIVGEWIN
-778 GDWISHDEV
+778 GDEI